1 MRQQLG
7 SGKTTVLVERII
19 NKIINDNID
28 IDKILIVTF
37 TNAAASEMRER
48 ILDALYKKI
57 DENPNDIRIQKQITL
72 LNKANISTIHSFCL
86 EIIKNNFFEI
96 GISPNF
102 RIGDTSE
109 IEILKQETLEEVF
122 EELYEKEDTDFL
134 NLVNMYGGYRDD
146 EELKNLIMQIY
157 NFSRKCTFSY

>member
-1 MRQQLG
+1 LRQQLG